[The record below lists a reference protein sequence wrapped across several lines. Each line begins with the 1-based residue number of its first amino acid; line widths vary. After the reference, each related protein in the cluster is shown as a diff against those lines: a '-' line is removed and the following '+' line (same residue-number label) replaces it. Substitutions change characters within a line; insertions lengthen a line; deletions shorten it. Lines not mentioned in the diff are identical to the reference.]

1 MQTDWKCLQ
10 ASEELNTKL
19 GRLLRLLEMLNN
31 GWITAKGGRIGVGG
45 LAFLNEISDLL
56 PLNFWVRISLQVL
69 GVAELLT
76 EIMDRWG
83 NLEERKRNLHISIE
97 NQIQQAQKNNP
108 ILPV

>member
-45 LAFLNEISDLL
+45 LAFLNEISDL
-56 PLNFWVRISLQVL
+56 
-69 GVAELLT
+69 
-76 EIMDRWG
+76 
-83 NLEERKRNLHISIE
+83 
-97 NQIQQAQKNNP
+97 
-108 ILPV
+108 